1 MNTETYGSFRVEFLH
16 DEEGK
21 MLKGDSLFLNVYDF
35 WCLHCSG
42 FWLSTYE
49 LKVIK
54 LEEVLKKKW
63 RRMKDLPLIN
73 VLIRKIKEGDEAF
86 NPTEYL
92 EDQ

>member
-1 MNTETYGSFRVEFLH
+1 MFTIFG
-16 DEEGK
+16 
-21 MLKGDSLFLNVYDF
+21 
-35 WCLHCSG
+35 LHCSG

-54 LEEVLKKKW
+54 LEKVLKKKW

-73 VLIRKIKEGDEAF
+73 VLIRKVKEGDEAF